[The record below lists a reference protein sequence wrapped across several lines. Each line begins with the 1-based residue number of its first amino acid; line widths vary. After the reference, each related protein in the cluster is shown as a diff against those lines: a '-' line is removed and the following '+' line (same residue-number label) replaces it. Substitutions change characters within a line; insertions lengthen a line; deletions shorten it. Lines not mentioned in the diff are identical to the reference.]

1 MSTETIAMLK
11 AVVAVC
17 GGFSCVCVAVG
28 WLIKIIKGVKK
39 PADDVNKKL
48 DRDYSRINQ
57 MDEEIKL
64 LKQNLEYIANAV
76 SILMQCDLVMLGH
89 MKTNNNTGQIIKM
102 EGDLRKFMADNSVHR
117 GEQHE

>member
-1 MSTETIAMLK
+1 MSTSTIIALQTL
-11 AVVAVC
+11 VAVC

-28 WLIKIIKGVKK
+28 WLIKIIKGAKK
-39 PADDVNKKL
+39 PVDDVNDKLQRDYDRINNL
-48 DRDYSRINQ
+48 DR
-57 MDEEIKL
+57 EIRML
-64 LKQNLEYIANAV
+64 EQQLEYIANAV

-117 GEQHE
+117 SDYDG